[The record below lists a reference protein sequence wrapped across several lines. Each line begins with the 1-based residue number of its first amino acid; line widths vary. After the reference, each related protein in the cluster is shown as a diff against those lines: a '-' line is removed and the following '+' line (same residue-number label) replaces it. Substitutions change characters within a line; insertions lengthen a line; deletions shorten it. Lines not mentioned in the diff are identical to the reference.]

1 MLGRR
6 QELNVTRTARLA
18 LAAALA
24 ATLAAGPARAHDQLV
39 VDAGRGPTGGS
50 VAIIGATDA
59 VDNPIVIVRLQAAI
73 RGSAKIG
80 FDGRG

>member
-24 ATLAAGPARAHDQLV
+24 ATLAAGPARAHDQL
-39 VDAGRGPTGGS
+39 
-50 VAIIGATDA
+50 I
-59 VDNPIVIVRLQAAI
+59 N
-73 RGSAKIG
+73 
-80 FDGRG
+80 